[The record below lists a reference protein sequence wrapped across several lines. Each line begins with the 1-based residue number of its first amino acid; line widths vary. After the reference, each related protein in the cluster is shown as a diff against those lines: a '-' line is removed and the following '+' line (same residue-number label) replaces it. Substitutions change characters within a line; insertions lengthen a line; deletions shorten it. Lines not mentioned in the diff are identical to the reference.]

1 MGGPFSIGRYM
12 KFVFRYLKAYK
23 IESILAPLFKMLEA
37 IFELFVPLVV
47 ASIID
52 VGITTNNMSYI
63 LHRCGLLLLL
73 AAIGLAVAITAQFFA
88 AKAAIFSASKM
99 REDLFYH
106 IQDMSHGSMD
116 ELGSATLV
124 TRITNDINQVQNG
137 INMFLRLFLRSPFI
151 VFGAMIM
158 AFTVDARVAS
168 IFLVVIPLLGIIVYL
183 VMKSTLPMFRKIQRN
198 LDAVLGIVS
207 ENLEG
212 IRVIRAFGNE
222 EKQEDQFVA
231 KTGELYQRQIGAG
244 KIQSLL
250 NPATYIIV
258 NVAVVCILWISGLR
272 VESGA
277 LSTGEVVALVNY
289 MTQIL
294 VELIKLANLIV
305 LLTRAYSSVTRIQ
318 EVMEHPADERKHGG
332 AASKSLGQ
340 EVLNLSDVSFAYP
353 DTVEEVLHQVTLQL
367 HAGQT
372 LGVIGGTGSGKSSLV
387 HAICHDYDLS
397 GGQVRLMGDDVSGL
411 SDEQIAKIVGVVPQQ
426 AQLFA
431 GTIAQNL
438 RIGYAEASDEALWN
452 ALEAACAKEV
462 VEGKDGGLE
471 AGVVKGG
478 RNFSGGQRQRLTI
491 ARALVKKPR
500 LLILDDSASA
510 LDLGTEARLREN
522 IKNLPWH
529 PATIIVSQR
538 ASSVREAD
546 QILVLENGEVAG
558 LGTHEELMRS
568 CEVYQEIYYSQFPR
582 EEVGA

>member
-1 MGGPFSIGRYM
+1 M
-12 KFVFRYLKAYK
+12 KFVYQYLKAYK

-47 ASIID
+47 AAIID
-52 VGITTNNMSYI
+52 VGITTNDTDYI

-88 AKAAIFSASKM
+88 AKAAICSASKM
-99 REDLFYH
+99 REDLFFH
-106 IQDMSHGSMD
+106 IQDMSHGAMD

-158 AFTVDARVAS
+158 AFTVDAKVALV
-168 IFLVVIPLLGIIVYL
+168 FLAVIPLLGLIVYR
-183 VMKSTLPMFRKIQRN
+183 VMKSTLPMFRKIQQT
-198 LDAVLGIVS
+198 LDTVLRIVS

-222 EKQEDQFVA
+222 EVQEEAFVK
-231 KTGELYQRQIGAG
+231 KTGELYSRQIGAG
-244 KIQSLL
+244 KIQAFL

-258 NVAVVCILWISGLR
+258 NLAVVFILWFSGLR
-272 VESGA
+272 VEKGV

-289 MTQIL
+289 MSQIL

-305 LLTRAYSSVTRIQ
+305 LLTRAFSSVTRIQ
-318 EVMEHPADERKHGG
+318 EVMEHPADERGHEGVAFK
-332 AASKSLGQ
+332 ALG
-340 EVLNLSDVSFAYP
+340 
-353 DTVEEVLHQVTLQL
+353 EEVLSLSEVDFSYPNTVEHVLHDISFQL
-367 HAGQT
+367 KSGET

-387 HAICHDYDLS
+387 HAICHDYDVER
-397 GGQVRLMGDDVSGL
+397 GMVRLVGEDVRGI
-411 SDEQIAKIVGVVPQQ
+411 SDEQIAKVVGVVPQH
-426 AQLFA
+426 AELFA
-431 GTIAQNL
+431 GSIAENL
-438 RIGYAEASDEALWN
+438 RVGNPTATDDELWEALDT
-452 ALEAACAKEV
+452 ACAREV
-462 VEGKDGGLE
+462 VEGKDGKLQ

-491 ARALVKKPR
+491 ARALVKRPWI
-500 LLILDDSASA
+500 LILDDSASA
-510 LDLGTEARLREN
+510 LDLATEAKLRRN
-522 IKNLPWH
+522 IKNLSWK
-529 PATIIVSQR
+529 PATIIISQR

>member
-1 MGGPFSIGRYM
+1 M
-12 KFVFRYLKAYK
+12 KFVYQYLKTYK
-23 IESILAPLFKMLEA
+23 KESILAPLFKMLEA

-47 ASIID
+47 AAIID
-52 VGITTNNMSYI
+52 VGIANHDLQYVLS
-63 LHRCGLLLLL
+63 RCGLLLVL
-73 AAIGLAVAITAQFFA
+73 AVIGLTVAITAQYFA
-88 AKAAIFSASKM
+88 AKAAINSACKM

-106 IQDMSHGSMD
+106 IQDFSNGAID
-116 ELGSATLV
+116 QVGEATLL

-151 VFGAMIM
+151 VFGAMVM
-158 AFTVDARVAS
+158 AFTVDAKVALL
-168 IFLVVIPLLGIIVYL
+168 FVLVIPILGIIVYF
-183 VMKSTLPMFRKIQRN
+183 VMRSTLPMFRKIQGT
-198 LDAVLGIVS
+198 LDRVLGLVS

-222 EKQEDQFVA
+222 EEQQEGFRQQT
-231 KTGELYQRQIGAG
+231 KELYERQIGAG

-250 NPATYIIV
+250 NPATYVIV
-258 NVAVVCILWISGLR
+258 NLAVVGILWFAGGQVNRGVLT
-272 VESGA
+272 
-277 LSTGEVVALVNY
+277 TGSVVALVNY
-289 MTQIL
+289 MSQIL

-305 LLTRAYSSVTRIQ
+305 LLTRAFSSVTRIQ
-318 EVMEHPADERKHGG
+318 EVMEMPADERRHEG
-332 AASKSLGQ
+332 ATTKSLGR
-340 EVLNLSDVSFAYP
+340 EVLSLSDVSFAYP
-353 DTVEEVLHQVTLQL
+353 NTIEEVLSKVTLKME
-367 HAGQT
+367 AGET

-387 HAICHDYDLS
+387 HAICHDYDVAS
-397 GGQVRLMGDDVSGL
+397 GQIRLVGEDVAGL
-411 SDEQIAKIVGVVPQQ
+411 TDERIARIIGVVPQK

-431 GTIAQNL
+431 GTIAENL
-438 RIGYAEASDEALWN
+438 RVGNENATDEELWE

-462 VEGKDGGLE
+462 VEGKDGQLQ

-491 ARALVKKPR
+491 ARALVKKPW

-510 LDLGTEARLREN
+510 LDLGTEARLRKN
-522 IKNLPWH
+522 IRELSWH

-558 LGTHEELMRS
+558 LGTHQELMKD

-582 EEVGA
+582 EEAMA